1 MSWLNEK
8 SWKVCW
14 DLNYFLHF
22 LFCVSTVGDCVS
34 VSAFAALVGML
45 VGFAS
50 SAVGLNICAITEGIK
65 KYYSIV
71 KKRKKK
77 HDKITLLTKNK
88 LNTIKVLISK
98 VLIDSYT
105 NHDKF
110 VSLNKVCREY
120 NEMKEET

>member
-1 MSWLNEK
+1 M
-8 SWKVCW
+8 
-14 DLNYFLHF
+14 NYFLHF
-22 LFCVSTVGDCVS
+22 LFYVSTVVNCVS
-34 VSAFAALVGML
+34 ISAFASLVGML

-50 SAVGLNICAITEGIK
+50 SAVRLNICAVTEGIK

-71 KKRKKK
+71 KKRQKK
-77 HDKITLLTKNK
+77 HDKIALLAKTK

>member
-22 LFCVSTVGDCVS
+22 LFCVSTVVNCVS
-34 VSAFAALVGML
+34 ISAFASSVGML

-50 SAVGLNICAITEGIK
+50 SAARLNVSAVTEGTK

-71 KKRKKK
+71 KKRQKK
-77 HDKITLLTKNK
+77 HDKIALLAKTK

-98 VLIDSYT
+98 VLTDSYT
-105 NHDKF
+105 NHDKS
-110 VSLNKVCREY
+110 VSLNNVCREY
-120 NEMKEET
+120 NEMKKET